1 VKVSPRKAIILHF
14 RRLKIGITDVGMTG
28 SHGGVIGM
36 KSKQVLT
43 RFVTGIPSRYEVAE
57 NDLIFNGVMLEVDDQ
72 TGRALSIE
80 RIARSFEE

>member
-1 VKVSPRKAIILHF
+1 
-14 RRLKIGITDVGMTG
+14 
-28 SHGGVIGM
+28 VIGM

>member
-1 VKVSPRKAIILHF
+1 
-14 RRLKIGITDVGMTG
+14 MTG
-28 SHGGVIGM
+28 PHGGVIGM